1 MHEVSQGIY
10 CKVCWSRL
18 MIRVPGSCCMFWDLI
33 QFVLLLADYFSES
46 TEIMYVGF
54 PSR

>member
-1 MHEVSQGIY
+1 MHAVSQGIY

-18 MIRVPGSCCMFWDLI
+18 MIHVLGSYCMFWDLI
-33 QFVLLLADYFSES
+33 QLELLLADYVSES
-46 TEIMYVGF
+46 TELVYVGF